1 MKGRLAMALQLEQI
15 KPALLKAQWIA
26 AGGDRRAAADALG
39 IGYTNAV
46 ETLREA
52 GIPLRG
58 SPTQELVDDSIRE
71 LMTIGDAVKQ
81 LVTKLK
87 KAHVADADA

>member
-1 MKGRLAMALQLEQI
+1 MTLQLEHL

-26 AGGDRRAAADALG
+26 AGGDRRAAANALG

-46 ETLREA
+46 ETLREV

-58 SPTQELVDDSIRE
+58 SPTQELADESIRE
-71 LMTIGDAVKQ
+71 LQQIGDAVKQ
-81 LVTKLK
+81 LMTKLK
-87 KAHVADADA
+87 KAHVQ

>member
-1 MKGRLAMALQLEQI
+1 MTLQMEQL

-26 AGGDRRAAADALG
+26 ADGDRKAAADALG

-46 ETLREA
+46 ATLRES

-58 SPTQELVDDSIRE
+58 SPTQEIVDESIRE
-71 LMTIGDAVKQ
+71 LMAIGDAVKQ

-87 KAHVADADA
+87 KAHVGNG